1 NEKRFGRNGVSELVG
16 KQLGVQLVGDDVWIV
31 VFISVLE
38 KKSKFVSSWQQ
49 GKHIGCLLHWNADVE

>member
-1 NEKRFGRNGVSELVG
+1 MKSGRNGVSELVG

-38 KKSKFVSSWQQ
+38 KKSKFVSCWQQ